1 MVSPAPATFPPPSQM
16 SVISRSAGGAPSG
29 KSTSGLS
36 TLILFLRIVGDT
48 TSSPYALDQP
58 RRRHNARGACRRL
71 QVDMHMRIILPTMSI
86 RDRAVRPGNV
96 RVEGR
101 PSLEALAEALVS
113 WSRDGAP
120 ANPVGWLL
128 ATARRRK
135 PSMARRG

>member
-71 QVDMHMRIILPTMSI
+71 QVDMHMRIILPTMSVSYTHL
-86 RDRAVRPGNV
+86 RAHETRHD
-96 RVEGR
+96 
-101 PSLEALAEALVS
+101 LV
-113 WSRDGAP
+113 
-120 ANPVGWLL
+120 
-128 ATARRRK
+128 
-135 PSMARRG
+135 

>member
-71 QVDMHMRIILPTMSI
+71 QVDMHMRITVSYTHL
-86 RDRAVRPGNV
+86 RAHETRHD
-96 RVEGR
+96 
-101 PSLEALAEALVS
+101 LVC
-113 WSRDGAP
+113 R
-120 ANPVGWLL
+120 LL
-128 ATARRRK
+128 L
-135 PSMARRG
+135 